1 MEYGKLLLKKIN
13 VLRINPSPETQPFN
27 DCCSCFIL
35 HNHCLDCLNA
45 KITFSYLKEMDRH
58 HLTQITM
65 FVLYFQDYFFIVQ
78 NKKSS
83 LNN

>member
-13 VLRINPSPETQPFN
+13 VLSINLSPETQSFN
-27 DCCSCFIL
+27 DGYSCFIL
-35 HNHCLDCLNA
+35 NYLCLDCLNA
-45 KITFSYLKEMDRH
+45 KIAFSYLKEMDH
-58 HLTQITM
+58 YHLTQISM
-65 FVLYFQDYFFIVQ
+65 FVLYFQENFFILQ

>member
-13 VLRINPSPETQPFN
+13 VLSINLSPEKQPFN

-35 HNHCLDCLNA
+35 NYHCLDCLNA
-45 KITFSYLKEMDRH
+45 QITFSYLKEMARH
-58 HLTQITM
+58 HLTQISV
-65 FVLYFQDYFFIVQ
+65 FVLYFQEYFVIVQ
-78 NKKSS
+78 NKKSF

>member
-13 VLRINPSPETQPFN
+13 VLSINLSPETQPFN

-35 HNHCLDCLNA
+35 NYRCPDCLNA
-45 KITFSYLKEMDRH
+45 KITFSYLKEMDCH
-58 HLTQITM
+58 HLTQISM
-65 FVLYFQDYFFIVQ
+65 FVLYFQEYLLIVQ
-78 NKKSS
+78 NKESS